1 MSVLS
6 ICLICIESVVGGEIF
21 LGTRQFFSY
30 NENITSLNHFLTIS
44 GNIVQE
50 RFLNGTN
57 VREDVWSVSSQFT
70 I

>member
-21 LGTRQFFSY
+21 LGKRQFFSY
-30 NENITSLNHFLTIS
+30 NENITSHFLTIS

-57 VREDVWSVSSQFT
+57 VREDVWSVSLQFT